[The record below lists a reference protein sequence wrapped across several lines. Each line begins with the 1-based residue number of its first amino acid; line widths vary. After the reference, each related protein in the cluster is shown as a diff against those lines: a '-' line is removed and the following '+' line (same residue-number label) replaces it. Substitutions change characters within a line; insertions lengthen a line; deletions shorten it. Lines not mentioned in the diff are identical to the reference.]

1 MEEQIN
7 ELLNRL
13 KNKQLQLIA
22 CHEKAKREG
31 VDLATENKGLKN
43 EIARQHQVIRDLEEK
58 NKKLQLAEAFK
69 NSSADTDDAKL
80 KIGRIVKEIDKCI
93 ALLNR

>member
-1 MEEQIN
+1 MEERAN
-7 ELLNRL
+7 EMLKRL
-13 KNKQLQLIA
+13 RDKQLQLIA
-22 CHEKAKREG
+22 YYERAKREY
-31 VDLATENKGLKN
+31 VELLAEHQKSKD
-43 EIARQHQVIRDLEEK
+43 EIVRQYETIKALEEK

-69 NSSADTDDAKL
+69 GSSADTNDAKL

>member
-1 MEEQIN
+1 MEERVN
-7 ELLNRL
+7 ELLKRL
-13 KNKQLQLIA
+13 KDKQLQLIA
-22 CHEKAKREG
+22 YYEKTQREYREL
-31 VDLATENKGLKN
+31 LAENQKN
-43 EIARQHQVIRDLEEK
+43 KDEIRRQYEVIRELEEK

-69 NSSADTDDAKL
+69 GSSADTNDAKL

>member
-1 MEEQIN
+1 MEERAY

-13 KNKQLQLIA
+13 KDKHLRLISLY
-22 CHEKAKREG
+22 EKAKDEHVKWVNEKQALTDKISEQRE
-31 VDLATENKGLKN
+31 ALK
-43 EIARQHQVIRDLEEK
+43 ELEEK
-58 NKKLQLAEAFK
+58 NKKLQLAGAFK
-69 NSSADTDDAKL
+69 VSSADTNDAKL

>member
-1 MEEQIN
+1 M
-7 ELLNRL
+7 
-13 KNKQLQLIA
+13 QLIA
-22 CHEKAKREG
+22 YYEETRREYMEL
-31 VDLATENKGLKN
+31 LAEHQKNKE
-43 EIARQHQVIRDLEEK
+43 EIARQYELIKELEER

-69 NSSADTDDAKL
+69 GSSADTNDAKL

>member
-7 ELLNRL
+7 ELLKHLRDR
-13 KNKQLQLIA
+13 QLQLIA
-22 CHEKAKREG
+22 YHEKAKHERVELLAENQNLKDEITRQYEEVRE
-31 VDLATENKGLKN
+31 
-43 EIARQHQVIRDLEEK
+43 LEER

-69 NSSADTDDAKL
+69 GSSADTNDAKL
-80 KIGRIVKEIDKCI
+80 KIGRIVREIDKCI

>member
-1 MEEQIN
+1 MEERIN
-7 ELLNRL
+7 ELLKQLR
-13 KNKQLQLIA
+13 NKQLQLIA
-22 CHEKAKREG
+22 YHEEAKRES
-31 VDLATENKGLKN
+31 VDLRTENHWLKG
-43 EIARQHQVIRDLEEK
+43 EMTRQHQTIKDLEEK

-69 NSSADTDDAKL
+69 SSSADTDDAKL

>member
-1 MEEQIN
+1 MQLVAYYEKIQREYK
-7 ELLNRL
+7 ELLAEHQ
-13 KNKQLQLIA
+13 KDK
-22 CHEKAKREG
+22 E
-31 VDLATENKGLKN
+31 
-43 EIARQHQVIRDLEEK
+43 EIARQYGLIKDLEEK

-69 NSSADTDDAKL
+69 GSSADTNDAKL

>member
-1 MEEQIN
+1 MEERVN
-7 ELLNRL
+7 ESLKRL
-13 KNKQLQLIA
+13 KDKQLQLIA
-22 CHEKAKREG
+22 YYEKTQREYEEL
-31 VDLATENKGLKN
+31 LAENQKNKN
-43 EIARQHQVIRDLEEK
+43 ELARQYGMIRELEER

-69 NSSADTDDAKL
+69 GSSADTNDAKL